1 VSQPESQ
8 SMANHA
14 RIVPGFHYGV
24 IGAIS
29 LNFLW
34 ALVRLYRV
42 PGLDALVGLITAV
55 GLLGLVFYARMF
67 PLRVQDRMIRLEMSL
82 RLASVLPPDLRARV
96 GSLRPGQLVA
106 LRFAS
111 DAELPSLVR
120 QVLDENLA
128 DRREIKKRI
137 REWQADYLRV

>member
-1 VSQPESQ
+1 MSQTQSQ
-8 SMANHA
+8 SFASHA
-14 RIVPGFHYGV
+14 RTVPGFHYGV
-24 IGAIS
+24 VGALG

-34 ALVRLYRV
+34 SLVRLYRV
-42 PGLDALVGLITAV
+42 PGLDALVGVVTAV
-55 GLLGLVFYARMF
+55 GLLGLLFYARMF
-67 PLRVQDRMIRLEMSL
+67 PLRVQDRIIRLEMSL
-82 RLASVLPPDLRARV
+82 RLASVLPADLRARV

-120 QVLDENLA
+120 QVLDENLT

-137 REWQADYLRV
+137 REWQPDHLRC

>member
-1 VSQPESQ
+1 VSQPQ
-8 SMANHA
+8 SLANHA

-24 IGAIS
+24 VGALT

-34 ALVRLYRV
+34 SLVRLYRG
-42 PGLDALVGLITAV
+42 PGLDALIGVVTAV

-67 PLRVQDRMIRLEMSL
+67 ALRVQDRVIRLEMSL
-82 RLASVLPPDLRARV
+82 RLASVLPPDLRARA

-111 DAELPSLVR
+111 DGELPGLVH
-120 QVLDENLA
+120 QILDENLA
-128 DRREIKKRI
+128 DRREIKRRI
-137 REWQADYLRV
+137 REWQADHLRV

>member
-8 SMANHA
+8 SFANHV

-24 IGAIS
+24 VGALS

-34 ALVRLYRV
+34 SLVRLYRG
-42 PGLDALVGLITAV
+42 PGLDALVGVITAA
-55 GLLGLVFYARMF
+55 GLLGLLFYARLF
-67 PLRVQDRMIRLEMSL
+67 PLRVQDRIIRLEMRL
-82 RLASVLPPDLRARV
+82 RLASVLPPDLRARA
-96 GSLRPGQLVA
+96 GSLRTGPLVA

-111 DAELPSLVR
+111 DAELPVLVR

-128 DRREIKKRI
+128 DRREIKRRI
-137 REWQADYLRV
+137 REWQADHLRV

>member
-1 VSQPESQ
+1 VSQTGSQ
-8 SMANHA
+8 SFASHA

-24 IGAIS
+24 VGAFA

-34 ALVRLYRV
+34 SVVRLYRL
-42 PGLDALVGLITAV
+42 PGIDALVGVITAV

-67 PLRVQDRMIRLEMSL
+67 PLRVQDRVIRLEMSL
-82 RLASVLPPDLRARV
+82 RLASVLPAELRARI

-111 DAELPSLVR
+111 DAELPGLVR

-128 DRREIKKRI
+128 DRREIKRRI
-137 REWQADYLRV
+137 REWQADHLRV

>member
-1 VSQPESQ
+1 VSQTQSQ
-8 SMANHA
+8 SFSSHA
-14 RIVPGFHYGV
+14 RTVPGFHYGV
-24 IGAIS
+24 VGALS

-34 ALVRLYRV
+34 SLVRLYRV
-42 PGLDALVGLITAV
+42 PGLDALVGVVTAV
-55 GLLGLVFYARMF
+55 GLLGLLFYARMF
-67 PLRVQDRMIRLEMSL
+67 PLRVQDRIIRLEMSL
-82 RLASVLPPDLRARV
+82 RLASVLPADLRARV

-120 QVLDENLA
+120 QVLDENLT

-137 REWQADYLRV
+137 REWQPDHLRC

>member
-1 VSQPESQ
+1 VSQTGSQ
-8 SMANHA
+8 SLATHA

-24 IGAIS
+24 VGAFT

-34 ALVRLYRV
+34 SMVRLFRL
-42 PGLDALVGLITAV
+42 PGIDALVGVITAL

-67 PLRVQDRMIRLEMSL
+67 PLRVQDRIIRLEMSL
-82 RLASVLPPDLRARV
+82 RLASVLPADLRARI

-111 DAELPSLVR
+111 DAELPGLVR
-120 QVLDENLA
+120 QVLDESLT
-128 DRREIKKRI
+128 DRREIKRRI
-137 REWQADYLRV
+137 REWQADHLRV